1 MGFPAEMRT
10 ENLAVMLTDMKGFT
24 AATSRQSRAENERM
38 LAVQDEL
45 VLPVVRAF
53 GGRRVKTIGDAYLVL
68 FRSPTA
74 ALLCGMAVQDR
85 LWDYGRRVAK
95 EERIEVRIVLS
106 LGEVRL
112 VGAGAVPSDVYGEA
126 VNLAARVEA
135 EAEAG
140 EVWFTEAVRLVADR
154 GQVGAEE
161 IGTRRLKGIDEEVRL
176 YRVPYASHRGDRPP
190 YGNVGLA
197 RVLGVAPPEPERLE
211 RAIRRRANP
220 LFRAGAAVAG
230 LAAAVPLRAATAALL
245 LAASAAGA
253 WVWSLGGTE
262 RLIARGEWDAAKA
275 EIDARAAARGDADPR
290 VLYLR
295 GRLEATRVDAGEGGS
310 LRHAFALW
318 SRGVSAGSG
327 DALGALEEAAR
338 SWECERRRLAA
349 RALADSGSRDALA
362 ALRVLAEA
370 EPPPAD
376 AVEKVKH
383 FLRADGSCGD
393 GDVARRGIEEI
404 EGAGR

>member
-1 MGFPAEMRT
+1 MPGGAMRT

-38 LAVQDEL
+38 LALQDEL

-74 ALLCGMAVQDR
+74 GLLCGMAIQDR
-85 LWDYGRRVAK
+85 LWDYGRRVPK
-95 EERIEVRIVLS
+95 EERIEVRVVLS

-140 EVWFTEAVRLVADR
+140 EIWFTEAVRLVADR

-176 YRVPYASHRGDRPP
+176 YRVPYLSHRGDRPP
-190 YGNVGLA
+190 YGNSGLG
-197 RVLGVAPPEPERLE
+197 RVLGVAAPEPERLA
-211 RAIRRRANP
+211 RAIRRRGNP
-220 LFRAGAAVAG
+220 LFRAGAAIAA
-230 LAAAVPLRAATAALL
+230 LAAAIPLRATAAALVL
-245 LAASAAGA
+245 ALAAGGA
-253 WVWSLGGTE
+253 WAWVHGGIE
-262 RLIARGEWDAAKA
+262 RLIARGEWDAARTA
-275 EIDARAAARGDADPR
+275 IEQRAAEKGDEEPR

-295 GRLEATRVDAGEGGS
+295 GRLEVARVDAGQGGS

-318 SRGVSAGSG
+318 SRGVAAGSG
-327 DALGALEEAAR
+327 DALGALEDAAR
-338 SWECERRRLAA
+338 AWECDRRRLAA
-349 RALADSGSRDALA
+349 RALADSRSPDALG
-362 ALRVLAEA
+362 ALRRLAEA

-376 AVEKVKH
+376 TVEKVKR
-383 FLRADGSCGD
+383 FLRADGACGA
-393 GDVARRGIEEI
+393 GDVARDGIAEI
-404 EGAGR
+404 EGERR